1 MSSVPTCLFS
11 MFSVSDWK
19 QQVGV
24 FHTCASSQYVQQQE
38 QGWSLRLPHPQVVLD
53 TRQRASSGKLLL
65 GGCETFHVL
74 RGNIKAA
81 DTSESSESS
90 GLSLMR
96 QCNGKQAS
104 PCRSPPGPWASSPQ
118 TGFPPRRT
126 ETPGSLSGWT
136 EGWRTALDS
145 SPPDAGPSGGD
156 RGTPRVPGWKSGRG
170 RRPES
175 LNSRNQLTPNHVT
188 NLTQLLHH
196 QEMLKFSVY
205 EQLFTKCLRT
215 ALFCRNEDDRMKVTP
230 SSRLLS
236 EEEPGPALPGSGWG
250 WSRWPAALKPL
261 RGRSGSC
268 CGTSPAGPGASR
280 LPVWEGTRITGSQTG
295 WGSARLWAGP
305 HQRAAAGC
313 GSRSDS
319 ESPVSSACRSQE
331 GDTLRTHRRT
341 HLDVNLHLYLTVTS
355 TKMGATFIDNIS
367 QTWIQM
373 WWIII
378 IIN

>member
-19 QQVGV
+19 KQVGV
-24 FHTCASSQYVQQQE
+24 FHTCASSQYIRQPE
-38 QGWSLRLPHPQVVLD
+38 QGRSLCLPRPQVVLD
-53 TRQRASSGKLLL
+53 TRRRASSGKLLL
-65 GGCETFHVL
+65 GGCETLHVL
-74 RGNIKAA
+74 RRNIKAA
-81 DTSESSESS
+81 DTSESSLSS
-90 GLSLMR
+90 GLSPMR

-118 TGFPPRRT
+118 TGFPPQRT
-126 ETPGSLSGWT
+126 ETPGSPSGWT

-175 LNSRNQLTPNHVT
+175 LNSSNQLTPNHVT

-196 QEMLKFSVY
+196 QEMLK
-205 EQLFTKCLRT
+205 LCLWT

-230 SSRLLS
+230 SSQLLS

-268 CGTSPAGPGASR
+268 CGTGPAGPGASR
-280 LPVWEGTRITGSQTG
+280 LPVWEGTRKTGSQKG
-295 WGSARLWAGP
+295 WGSAGLWAGP
-305 HQRAAAGC
+305 DRRAAAGC

-341 HLDVNLHLYLTVTS
+341 HLDVNLRLKLNVTANS
-355 TKMGATFIDNIS
+355 TKMAATFIDNIPHTLI
-367 QTWIQM
+367 QT

-378 IIN
+378 ILN

>member
-205 EQLFTKCLRT
+205 EVFT
-215 ALFCRNEDDRMKVTP
+215 N
-230 SSRLLS
+230 SSILQ
-236 EEEPGPALPGSGWG
+236 EWG
-250 WSRWPAALKPL
+250 WQDEGNAKFPAPL
-261 RGRSGSC
+261 RGGTRSSLTWFWLRLISMACSSETSEGTFWILLRDKSSRSRCLKAPSLGGNSDNWFPDRLRVRKALSWPTSEGSC
-268 CGTSPAGPGASR
+268 WMWFPFR
-280 LPVWEGTRITGSQTG
+280 LR
-295 WGSARLWAGP
+295 
-305 HQRAAAGC
+305 
-313 GSRSDS
+313 
-319 ESPVSSACRSQE
+319 VSSFFSLQISGGRHAE
-331 GDTLRTHRRT
+331 DT
-341 HLDVNLHLYLTVTS
+341 
-355 TKMGATFIDNIS
+355 
-367 QTWIQM
+367 QTDTPGREPAPVPHSDLNKDGRHIYR
-373 WWIII
+373 
-378 IIN
+378 